1 MTKQGNC
8 CDRAEDAEAAT
19 QLKRQTRYDTTAGR
33 SDAAFQLGA
42 TNMAKHHLDPAP
54 RALHGFFS
62 RELAP
67 ALTIDSGDVVSF
79 QTLDSGWG
87 AIEQEVGFSEPRD
100 FVPRDLTRDVAHA
113 LAGPVAIN
121 GARAGMTL
129 EIRINRI
136 RTGRW
141 GWSAGP
147 GAPAQL
153 DPHLGLGPGP
163 GGPPTVITV
172 PRGDHATFWELDPE
186 RAIGINRAGQRLKLR
201 PFMGIMGMPLD
212 QPGIQSTFPPTRCG
226 GNLDCRELTEGTALF
241 LPIAVDGGLFSTGD
255 GHAVQGDGEVAG
267 PALNCPMRVEME
279 FRLHPELRLALPRA
293 RQTGGWLT
301 FGFSRSLDEAAAMAT
316 VEMVKLMGELYGF
329 SPRQA
334 LSLASLVVDLRITQ
348 MVNGIRGVHALLRDD
363 AIEQCKEPRA

>member
-1 MTKQGNC
+1 
-8 CDRAEDAEAAT
+8 
-19 QLKRQTRYDTTAGR
+19 
-33 SDAAFQLGA
+33 
-42 TNMAKHHLDPAP
+42 MAKHHLDPAP
-54 RALHGFFS
+54 QALHGYFS
-62 RELAP
+62 RELTP

-87 AIEQEVGFSEPRD
+87 AIEQEMGFSEPHD
-100 FVPRDLTRDVAHA
+100 FVPRDVTRDVAHA
-113 LAGPVAIN
+113 LAGPVAIK

-129 EIRINRI
+129 EIHINSI

-147 GAPAQL
+147 RAPAQL

-163 GGPPTVITV
+163 GGPPAVITV
-172 PRGDHATFWELDPE
+172 PRGDHATFWDLDPE
-186 RAIGINRAGQRLKLR
+186 RAIGISRAGQRLKLR

-241 LPIAVDGGLFSTGD
+241 LPIAVDGALFSTGD

-267 PALNCPMRVEME
+267 PALNCPMRVEIE

-293 RQTGGWLT
+293 RLINGWLT
-301 FGFSRSLDEAAAMAT
+301 FGFGRSLDEAAASAT
-316 VEMVKLMGELYGF
+316 VEMVKLMGELHGF

-348 MVNGIRGVHALLRDD
+348 MVNGVRGVHALLRDD
-363 AIEQCKEPRA
+363 SIGQCKEAKV

>member
-1 MTKQGNC
+1 
-8 CDRAEDAEAAT
+8 
-19 QLKRQTRYDTTAGR
+19 
-33 SDAAFQLGA
+33 
-42 TNMAKHHLDPAP
+42 MAKHHLDPAP
-54 RALHGFFS
+54 RAVHGYFS

-100 FVPRDLTRDVAHA
+100 FVPRDVTRDVAHA

-141 GWSAGP
+141 GGWWAGR
-147 GAPAQL
+147 GALAHL
-153 DPHLGLGPGP
+153 DRLWGWGRGR
-163 GGPPTVITV
+163 GGPPAVITV

-186 RAIGINRAGQRLKLR
+186 GAIGINRAGQWLKLR

-212 QPGIQSTFPPTRCG
+212 QPGIQSSFPPTRCG
-226 GNLDCRELTEGTALF
+226 GNLDCRELTEGTALV

-255 GHAVQGDGEVAG
+255 GHAVQGAG
-267 PALNCPMRVEME
+267 WIARPA
-279 FRLHPELRLALPRA
+279 
-293 RQTGGWLT
+293 
-301 FGFSRSLDEAAAMAT
+301 
-316 VEMVKLMGELYGF
+316 
-329 SPRQA
+329 
-334 LSLASLVVDLRITQ
+334 
-348 MVNGIRGVHALLRDD
+348 
-363 AIEQCKEPRA
+363 

>member
-1 MTKQGNC
+1 
-8 CDRAEDAEAAT
+8 
-19 QLKRQTRYDTTAGR
+19 
-33 SDAAFQLGA
+33 
-42 TNMAKHHLDPAP
+42 MAKHHLDPAP
-54 RALHGFFS
+54 QALHGYFS

-87 AIEQEVGFSEPRD
+87 AIEQEMGFSEPHD
-100 FVPRDLTRDVAHA
+100 FVPRDVTRDVAHA
-113 LAGPVAIN
+113 LAGPVAIK

-129 EIRINRI
+129 EIHINSI

-147 GAPAQL
+147 RAPAQL

-163 GGPPTVITV
+163 GGPPAVITV
-172 PRGDHATFWELDPE
+172 PRGDHATFWDLDPE
-186 RAIGINRAGQRLKLR
+186 RAIGISRAGQRLKLR

-226 GNLDCRELTEGTALF
+226 GNLDCRELTKGTALF
-241 LPIAVDGGLFSTGD
+241 LPIAVDGALFSTGD

-267 PALNCPMRVEME
+267 PALNCPMRVEIE
-279 FRLHPELRLALPRA
+279 FRLRPELRLALPRA
-293 RQTGGWLT
+293 RLINGWLT
-301 FGFSRSLDEAAAMAT
+301 FGFGRSLDEAAASAT
-316 VEMVKLMGELYGF
+316 VEMVKLMGELHGF

-348 MVNGIRGVHALLRDD
+348 MVNGVRGVHALLRDD
-363 AIEQCKEPRA
+363 SIGQCREPKV